1 VSAMKRQIVAL
12 VLAVLGLCPVSSGSA
27 QDGNADKT
35 RPDLKLWSALKRSLT
50 GADGEEFF
58 RQNIKDFA
66 LPVMVGTLIS
76 STPAERP
83 TVLVIGLSDPSTP
96 EITLRLKD
104 DSGKDAHLNGP
115 IMRGSQIRFE
125 GAATAFTKD
134 PFMLTIETSPKFGK
148 PRRR

>member
-1 VSAMKRQIVAL
+1 MKRLIVVL
-12 VLAVLGLCPVSSGSA
+12 VPAVLGLLCWVVSGSA
-27 QDGNADKT
+27 QDANADRT

-58 RQNIKDFA
+58 RQNVKDSA
-66 LPVMVGTLIS
+66 LPILVGTLIS
-76 STPAERP
+76 ATPAEGP
-83 TVLVIGLSDPSTP
+83 SVLVIGLSGPTTP

-104 DSGKDAHLNGP
+104 ETGKDAHLNGP

-125 GAATAFTKD
+125 GAAIAFTKD
-134 PFMLTIETSPKFGK
+134 PFMLTVETSPKFGK

>member
-1 VSAMKRQIVAL
+1 LAMKRLIVAV
-12 VLAVLGLCPVSSGSA
+12 VLAFLGLLCPVSSGSA

-35 RPDLKLWSALKRSLT
+35 RPDLKLWSVVKRSLT

-58 RQNIKDFA
+58 RQNMKDSA

-83 TVLVIGLSDPSTP
+83 TVLVIGLSDPSSP

-104 DSGKDAHLNGP
+104 DSGKDAPLNGP
-115 IMRGSQIRFE
+115 ITPGSQIRFE
-125 GAATAFTKD
+125 GVATAFTKD
-134 PFMLTIETSPKFGK
+134 PFMLTIETSPKFRK